1 MSIWSRLFGGS
12 YDPAQ
17 RVQPEPYEPFMSTG
31 GIPVVDPGS
40 PLELM
45 LGERSQVETFWRTQ
59 PNLRKVVDFIARNV
73 ASTPLHVFERVSDTD
88 RRRVTDHVLARTL
101 GAPQPRVNPFR
112 FWHGVLSDGL
122 LYDRWCVLKVARPDG
137 GLDLVQVP
145 SWRLKIE
152 VDPLRRVVGLW
163 YWMGDRT
170 DDGSDWESIPLEEAI
185 FDHGYAPRTA
195 GLTPV
200 RTLRDILDES
210 AEAVSYRRDVWK
222 NGARMPGYV
231 ARPKEAGA
239 WTEEQ
244 RNRFVAAMRSVYGK
258 DGSNAGGMPVFE
270 DGMEI
275 KTSDVFS
282 PQDANDLEGR
292 RLSAIEV
299 AAAYHI
305 APELVG
311 AQQGNYSNIDAFR
324 QMMYGPSLGPYISAW
339 EGVLNTQLTP
349 DFTEGRSLYIEANVE
364 AKLRGSFEE
373 QATIMQSATGAPWL
387 TRNEARAKQNL
398 PPVDGGDE
406 LVVPLNVL
414 TGGQAS
420 PRDSGSQNV
429 GKSGV
434 HFDAGGHLPRG
445 LNRVRNSSG
454 SPMRLRQKDRP
465 ARHEDKALEVLVSFF
480 KRQGAAV
487 SSALGAGDDDWWDG
501 ERWDS
506 ELSDDLLRLSLLT
519 SETAAKAALD
529 AAGLDPAA
537 YDVDR
542 TLAYLRKAADVNAAN
557 INALTLANVQ
567 TAVAAGEP
575 VADVFDDAA
584 GQRADAAAVSLTS
597 FAAGFGAV
605 EGARQQSSGASKT
618 WRVTS
623 SNPRSS
629 HAAMDGET
637 VPLDETF
644 SNGLMWP
651 GALGDPD
658 EVAGCQCELDI
669 NIP

>member
-17 RVQPEPYEPFMSTG
+17 RTQRDPYEPFMGTG
-31 GIPVVDPGS
+31 GIPVMDPGS

-45 LGERSQVETFWRTQ
+45 LGERSQVEQFWRTQ

-88 RRRVTDHVLARTL
+88 RQRVTDHVLARTL

-122 LYDRWCVLKVARPDG
+122 LYDRWCVLKVTRPDG

-170 DDGSDWESIPLEEAI
+170 DDGPDWESIPLDDAI

-231 ARPKEAGA
+231 ARPREAGA

-349 DFTEGRSLYIEANVE
+349 DFAEGRSLYIEANVE

-373 QATIMQSATGAPWL
+373 QAKIMQSATGAPWL

-406 LVVPLNVL
+406 LVIPLNVL

-420 PRDSGSQNV
+420 PRDSGSQNLN
-429 GKSGV
+429 
-434 HFDAGGHLPRG
+434 AAPAPRVKARAATPTTTKHEQVLAAFFERQG
-445 LNRVRNSSG
+445 RAVRG
-454 SPMRLRQKDRP
+454 ALGQKDGR
-465 ARHEDKALEVLVSFF
+465 
-480 KRQGAAV
+480 
-487 SSALGAGDDDWWDG
+487 DWWD
-501 ERWDS
+501 
-506 ELSDDLLRLSLLT
+506 
-519 SETAAKAALD
+519 AAKWDGELTDALLALAVSTSRQVGESAAERL
-529 AAGLDPAA
+529 GFDPDD

-542 TLAYLRKAADVNAAN
+542 TLKFLRSVSEREASAINETTRGQIDEALKADDSDDAV
-557 INALTLANVQ
+557 ANVF
-567 TAVAAGEP
+567 AVAAT
-575 VADVFDDAA
+575 ARATQAA
-584 GQRADAAAVSLTS
+584 TTLVTQAS
-597 FAAGFGAV
+597 GFGTTEA
-605 EGARQQSSGASKT
+605 GAQLGGGRATKT
-618 WRVTS
+618 WVVTS
-623 SNPRSS
+623 SNPRAS
-629 HAAMDGET
+629 HAAMNGET
-637 VPLDETF
+637 VGIEDDF
-644 SNGLMWP
+644 SNGMKWP
-651 GALGDPD
+651 ASGGDPA
-658 EVAGCQCELDI
+658 EVANCRCEVDI
-669 NIP
+669 DLP

>member
-17 RVQPEPYEPFMSTG
+17 RVQPEPYEPFMGTG

-45 LGERSQVETFWRTQ
+45 LGERSQVETFWRAQ

-88 RRRVTDHVLARTL
+88 RQRVTDHVLARTL

-112 FWHGVLSDGL
+112 FWHGVISDGL
-122 LYDRWCVLKVARPDG
+122 LYDRWCVLKMARADG

-152 VDPLRRVVGLW
+152 TDPLRRVVGLW
-163 YWMGDRT
+163 YWVGDRT
-170 DDGSDWESIPLEEAI
+170 DEGAEWESIPLDEAL

-210 AEAVSYRRDVWK
+210 AEAVSYRRDVWR
-222 NGARMPGYV
+222 NGARMPGYIT
-231 ARPKEAGA
+231 RPNGVA
-239 WTEEQ
+239 WTPEQ
-244 RNRFVAAMRSVYGK
+244 RDRFAAHMRSVYGK
-258 DGSNAGGMPVFE
+258 DGSNAGGMPLLE

-349 DFTEGRSLYIEANVE
+349 DFAGDRSLYIEANVE

-373 QATIMQSATGAPWL
+373 QAKIMQSATGAPWL

-398 PPVDGGDE
+398 PPVAGGDD

-414 TGGQAS
+414 VGGQAS
-420 PRDSGSQNV
+420 PQDSGSQNQNAGPAPRV
-429 GKSGV
+429 KSR
-434 HFDAGGHLPRG
+434 APE
-445 LNRVRNSSG
+445 
-454 SPMRLRQKDRP
+454 PY
-465 ARHEDKALEVLVSFF
+465 EDKHVEVLAAFF
-480 KRQGAAV
+480 ERQGRAV
-487 SSALGAGDDDWWDG
+487 QSALGSKAGEDWWDAA
-501 ERWDS
+501 RWDE
-506 ELSDDLLRLSLLT
+506 ELAADLLALSRET
-519 SETAAKAALD
+519 SRKIGAETAEALGYDADEYSVDQTIAFLKAVAEREASAINETTKANVDAAL
-529 AAGLDPAA
+529 AS
-537 YDVDR
+537 
-542 TLAYLRKAADVNAAN
+542 AD
-557 INALTLANVQ
+557 
-567 TAVAAGEP
+567 GP
-575 VADVFDDAA
+575 SVADVFATAA
-584 GQRADAAAVSLTS
+584 TVRAPQAAATLVTQAS
-597 FAAGFGAV
+597 GFGAT
-605 EGARQQSSGASKT
+605 EAGKQLGGGRATKT
-618 WRVTS
+618 WVVTS
-623 SNPRSS
+623 SNPRAS
-629 HAAMDGET
+629 HAAMNGET
-637 VPLDETF
+637 VGLDEDF
-644 SNGLMWP
+644 SNGMKWP
-651 GALGDPD
+651 AAGGDPA
-658 EVAGCQCELDI
+658 EVAGCRCEVDI
-669 NIP
+669 DIP

>member
-1 MSIWSRLFGGS
+1 MAGFWSRLFGGS

-17 RVQPEPYEPFMSTG
+17 RVQPEPYEPFMGTG
-31 GIPVVDPGS
+31 GIPVADPGS

-45 LGERSQVETFWRTQ
+45 LGERSQVEMFWRTQ

-73 ASTPLHVFERVSDTD
+73 ASTPLHLFERVSDTE
-88 RRRVTDHVLARTL
+88 RVRVTDHVLAGAL
-101 GAPQPRVNPFR
+101 GRPQPRVSPYR

-122 LYDRWCVLKVARPDG
+122 LYDRWCVLKAPRTDG

-152 VDPLRRVVGLW
+152 TDPLRRVVGLW

-170 DDGSDWESIPLEEAI
+170 DDGPSWESIDLDEAI

-210 AEAVSYRRDVWK
+210 AEAVKYRRDVWE

-231 ARPKEAGA
+231 ARPAGA
-239 WTEEQ
+239 NWTDDQ
-244 RNRFVAAMRSVYGK
+244 MRRFKESMRSVYGK
-258 DGSNAGGMPVFE
+258 DGSNAGGMPVLE

-299 AAAYHI
+299 AAAFHI

-339 EGVLNTQLTP
+339 EGALNALLTP
-349 DFTEGRSLYIEANVE
+349 ALSDGRNLYIEANVE

-373 QATIMQSATGAPWL
+373 QAKIMQSATGAPWL

-398 PPVDGGDE
+398 PPVEGGDE

-414 TGGQAS
+414 AGGQAS
-420 PRDSGSQNV
+420 PRDSGSQN
-429 GKSGV
+429 
-434 HFDAGGHLPRG
+434 
-445 LNRVRNSSG
+445 LNAA
-454 SPMRLRQKDRP
+454 P
-465 ARHEDKALEVLVSFF
+465 ARRVKARAPQAHDEKHAEVLSAFF
-480 KRQGAAV
+480 KRQERVVRGALGQKDDREWWDADRWDAELADELVKLSALTSEQVGAETAEALGYDPKEYGVEQTLAFLRAV
-487 SSALGAGDDDWWDG
+487 SEREATSINATTKAQIDEALAGDDPQVTVG
-501 ERWDS
+501 
-506 ELSDDLLRLSLLT
+506 
-519 SETAAKAALD
+519 
-529 AAGLDPAA
+529 
-537 YDVDR
+537 
-542 TLAYLRKAADVNAAN
+542 
-557 INALTLANVQ
+557 NVFA
-567 TAVAAGEP
+567 TAVG
-575 VADVFDDAA
+575 V
-584 GQRADAAAVSLTS
+584 RAVQAAATLVTQAS
-597 FAAGFGAV
+597 GFGAT
-605 EGARQQSSGASKT
+605 EAGKQLGGGRATKT
-618 WRVTS
+618 WVVTS
-623 SNPRSS
+623 SNPRDT
-629 HAAMDGET
+629 HAAMNGET
-637 VPLDETF
+637 VGVNETF
-644 SNGLMWP
+644 SNGLDYP
-651 GALGDPD
+651 AVGGDPD
-658 EVAGCQCELDI
+658 EVAGCMCQVEISVPD
-669 NIP
+669 

>member
-17 RVQPEPYEPFMSTG
+17 RVQRDPYEPFMGTG
-31 GIPVVDPGS
+31 GIPVMDPGS

-45 LGERSQVETFWRTQ
+45 LGERSQVEQFWRTQ

-88 RRRVTDHVLARTL
+88 RQRVTDHVLTRTL

-122 LYDRWCVLKVARPDG
+122 LYDRWCVLKVPRADG

-170 DDGSDWESIPLEEAI
+170 DDGPDWESIPLDDAI

-231 ARPKEAGA
+231 ARPAKTP
-239 WTEEQ
+239 WTDEQ
-244 RNRFVAAMRSVYGK
+244 MKRFQAHMRSVYGK
-258 DGSNAGGMPVFE
+258 DGSNAGGMPVLE

-349 DFTEGRSLYIEANVE
+349 DFAGDRRLYIEANVE

-373 QATIMQSATGAPWL
+373 QAKIMQSATGAPWL

-414 TGGQAS
+414 VGGQAS
-420 PRDSGSQNV
+420 PRDSGSQNQNAGTAPRV
-429 GKSGV
+429 KARAPETHESKHVEVLAGFFARQGKVVQSRLGAK
-434 HFDAGGHLPRG
+434 AGG
-445 LNRVRNSSG
+445 
-454 SPMRLRQKDRP
+454 
-465 ARHEDKALEVLVSFF
+465 
-480 KRQGAAV
+480 
-487 SSALGAGDDDWWDG
+487 DWWDRG
-501 ERWDS
+501 RWDA
-506 ELSDDLLRLSLLT
+506 ELADDLLALAVSTSKQVGAATAGRLGFN
-519 SETAAKAALD
+519 AD
-529 AAGLDPAA
+529 D

-542 TLAYLRKAADVNAAN
+542 TVKFLRAVSEREASAINDTTKAQIDD
-557 INALTLANVQ
+557 ALESDDPDGGVANVFEV
-567 TAVAAGEP
+567 AV
-575 VADVFDDAA
+575 
-584 GQRADAAAVSLTS
+584 
-597 FAAGFGAV
+597 
-605 EGARQQSSGASKT
+605 GARAAQAATTLVTQSSGFGTTEAGAQLSGGTATKT
-618 WRVTS
+618 WVVTS
-623 SNPRSS
+623 SNPRAS
-629 HAAMDGET
+629 HASMNGET
-637 VPLDETF
+637 VGIEETF
-644 SNGLMWP
+644 SNGLSWP
-651 GALGDPD
+651 ASGGDPA
-658 EVAGCQCELDI
+658 EVANCRCEVDI
-669 NIP
+669 ALE

>member
-17 RVQPEPYEPFMSTG
+17 RVQPEPYEPFMGTG

-45 LGERSQVETFWRTQ
+45 LGERSQVEAFWRTQ

-88 RRRVTDHVLARTL
+88 RQRVTDHVLARTL

-112 FWHGVLSDGL
+112 FWHGVISDGL
-122 LYDRWCVLKVARPDG
+122 LYDRWCVLKMARADG

-152 VDPLRRVVGLW
+152 TDPLRRVIGLW
-163 YWMGDRT
+163 YWIGDRT
-170 DDGSDWESIPLEEAI
+170 DEGTEWESIPLDEAL

-210 AEAVSYRRDVWK
+210 AEAVSYRRDVWR
-222 NGARMPGYV
+222 NGARMPGYIT
-231 ARPKEAGA
+231 RPNGVA
-239 WTEEQ
+239 WTPEQ
-244 RNRFVAAMRSVYGK
+244 RDRFAAHMRSVYGK
-258 DGSNAGGMPVFE
+258 DGSNAGGMPLLE

-349 DFTEGRSLYIEANVE
+349 DFAGDRSLYIEANVE

-373 QATIMQSATGAPWL
+373 QAQIMQSATGAPWL

-398 PPVDGGDE
+398 PPVSGGDD

-414 TGGQAS
+414 VGGQAS
-420 PRDSGSQNV
+420 PRDSGTQNLNAGSAPQV
-429 GKSGV
+429 KARGGQST
-434 HFDAGGHLPRG
+434 DAKHEQVLSEFFTRQGRAVRG
-445 LNRVRNSSG
+445 ALG
-454 SPMRLRQKDRP
+454 QKDGR
-465 ARHEDKALEVLVSFF
+465 
-480 KRQGAAV
+480 
-487 SSALGAGDDDWWDG
+487 DWWDAEKWDG
-501 ERWDS
+501 ELADT
-506 ELSDDLLRLSLLT
+506 LLALAVST
-519 SETAAKAALD
+519 SEQVGKASAERL
-529 AAGLDPAA
+529 GFDPDD

-542 TLAYLRKAADVNAAN
+542 TLNFLRAVSKREASAINETTKAQIDE
-557 INALTLANVQ
+557 ALDDDDPD
-567 TAVAAGEP
+567 TAVAG
-575 VADVFDDAA
+575 VFTVAA
-584 GQRADAAAVSLTS
+584 GARSAQAATTLVTHTSGFATTEAAKQLGGERAT
-597 FAAGFGAV
+597 
-605 EGARQQSSGASKT
+605 KT
-618 WRVTS
+618 WVVTS
-623 SNPRSS
+623 SNPRAS
-629 HAAMDGET
+629 HAAMNGET
-637 VPLDETF
+637 VGIDEDF
-644 SNGLMWP
+644 SNGMKWP
-651 GALGDPD
+651 ASGGDPA
-658 EVAGCQCELDI
+658 EVAGCKCEVDI
-669 NIP
+669 DIP